1 MPCSAA
7 QTITEWNNSVMKRI
21 LKYLKPY
28 RGKLALATVM
38 VSLSSLCDLLLPTL
52 MSDILNSGIRS
63 GDFLSILRTCIQM
76 LIVASVSLGSILL
89 GTKTASEVVASFCAD
104 LRADIFRKV
113 NTLSFEEF
121 GNLGTAALVTRAPHD
136 VDTVSWIASML
147 CGTVATIPMLFV
159 IYISFMT
166 RGTFG
171 GVEYVFSID
180 SYQTLLDVIYF
191 KVIAK
196 SFRVAVVTTVLCLLV
211 GYPFA
216 YYIARK
222 PPEVASRLIMLIMIP
237 FWTNSLMRLN
247 AWMLLF
253 QANGPVNHALMA
265 LGLTAE
271 PIKFIYTD
279 WLVMLGLIT
288 NMLPFAVL
296 PMYASIEKLQKS
308 MLEASADLGAKP
320 SVTFLRVTLPLTFP
334 GIFSAIILTFIP
346 ALGIYTVTDMLGG
359 GKVLYIGNI
368 IKNQFGA
375 IRNWPLGAALSVLL
389 LAITALLI
397 FVYMR
402 FAKLE
407 DMEVV

>member
-1 MPCSAA
+1 M
-7 QTITEWNNSVMKRI
+7 ITRNND
-21 LKYLKPY
+21 
-28 RGKLALATVM
+28 T
-38 VSLSSLCDLLLPTL
+38 T
-52 MSDILNSGIRS
+52 
-63 GDFLSILRTCIQM
+63 
-76 LIVASVSLGSILL
+76 
-89 GTKTASEVVASFCAD
+89 D
-104 LRADIFRKV
+104 LRAISRKRDLRRKTIPALAQAGPV
-113 NTLSFEEF
+113 SVWMILFVTL
-121 GNLGTAALVTRAPHD
+121 
-136 VDTVSWIASML
+136 
-147 CGTVATIPMLFV
+147 PMLFI
-159 IYISFMT
+159 IYISFMS

-171 GVEYVFSID
+171 GVEYTFTTA
-180 SYQTLLDVIYF
+180 SYESLMDVIYF
-191 KVIAK
+191 KVIVK
-196 SFRVAVVTTVLCLLV
+196 SFQVAVITTVLCLLL
-211 GYPFA
+211 GYPLA

-222 PPEVASRLIMLIMIP
+222 PPETASRLIMLIMIP

-253 QANGPVNHALMA
+253 QTNGPVNQALMA
-265 LGLTAE
+265 LGLTQA
-271 PIKFIYTD
+271 PMQFIYSD

-296 PMYASIEKLQKS
+296 PMYSSIEKLQKS
-308 MLEASADLGAKP
+308 LLEASADLGAKP

-389 LAITALLI
+389 LATTALLI
-397 FVYMR
+397 FIYMR

-407 DMEVV
+407 DMEVL

>member
-1 MPCSAA
+1 ML
-7 QTITEWNNSVMKRI
+7 KREGTR
-21 LKYLKPY
+21 
-28 RGKLALATVM
+28 RGKKRHSRLPLLAQAGP
-38 VSLSSLCDLLLPTL
+38 VSLW
-52 MSDILNSGIRS
+52 MIL
-63 GDFLSILRTCIQM
+63 F
-76 LIVASVSLGSILL
+76 V
-89 GTKTASEVVASFCAD
+89 
-104 LRADIFRKV
+104 
-113 NTLSFEEF
+113 
-121 GNLGTAALVTRAPHD
+121 
-136 VDTVSWIASML
+136 
-147 CGTVATIPMLFV
+147 TIPMLFI

-171 GVEYVFSID
+171 GVEYVFSTD
-180 SYQTLLDVIYF
+180 SYQTLLNVVYF

-196 SFRVAVVTTVLCLLV
+196 SFQVAVVTTVLCLLV

-296 PMYASIEKLQKS
+296 PMYSSIEKLQKS

-368 IKNQFGA
+368 IQNQVGA

-397 FVYMR
+397 FIYMR